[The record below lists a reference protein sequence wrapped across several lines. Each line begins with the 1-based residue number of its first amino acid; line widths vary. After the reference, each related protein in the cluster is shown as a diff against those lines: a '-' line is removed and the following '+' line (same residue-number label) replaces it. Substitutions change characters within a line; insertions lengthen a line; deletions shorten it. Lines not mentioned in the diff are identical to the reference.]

1 MCPIAATSV
10 CLAALSLP
18 AAPMPKNAVLASLGR
33 APVLEL
39 VTQGCSAGWHRGL
52 GRTLQANGTGA
63 TAFRAGADYS
73 TDTDFAQATIST
85 DLPQAAT
92 PRIVFAI
99 VMAPAS
105 WGDCA
110 GTLLTTQ

>member
-39 VTQGCSAGWHRGL
+39 VTQGCSAGWHRGHWQDSS
-52 GRTLQANGTGA
+52 GEWH
-63 TAFRAGADYS
+63 
-73 TDTDFAQATIST
+73 
-85 DLPQAAT
+85 
-92 PRIVFAI
+92 
-99 VMAPAS
+99 
-105 WGDCA
+105 WGDCFPSWR
-110 GTLLTTQ
+110 